1 MDNVL
6 YSGLTGGYDK
16 NTLLWNMSL
25 GKKLFSKQQG
35 ELTASVVD
43 LLNRNKSVNRTVTG
57 TYVEDTQ
64 NNVLGRYLMLTF
76 TYTVR

>member
-1 MDNVL
+1 
-6 YSGLTGGYDK
+6 
-16 NTLLWNMSL
+16 MSL

-43 LLNRNKSVNRTVTG
+43 LLNQNKSVNRTVTG

>member
-1 MDNVL
+1 
-6 YSGLTGGYDK
+6 
-16 NTLLWNMSL
+16 MSL

-35 ELTASVVD
+35 ELTVSVVD
-43 LLNRNKSVNRTVTG
+43 LLNQNKSVNRTVTG

-64 NNVLGRYLMLTF
+64 NNVLGRYFMLTF

>member
-16 NTLLWNMSL
+16 NTLLWTMSL

-35 ELTASVVD
+35 ELTVSVVD
-43 LLNRNKSVNRTVTG
+43 LLNQNKSVNRTVTG

-64 NNVLGRYLMLTF
+64 NNVLGRYFMLTF